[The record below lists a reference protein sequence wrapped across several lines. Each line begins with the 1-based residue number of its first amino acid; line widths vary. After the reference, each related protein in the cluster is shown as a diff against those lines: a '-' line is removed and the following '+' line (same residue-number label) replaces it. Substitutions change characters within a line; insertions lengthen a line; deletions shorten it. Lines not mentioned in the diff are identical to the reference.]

1 MDWEV
6 FYNRFREPDFIAG
19 YEIQNRLGGG
29 AFGEV
34 YKARKASIGKAY
46 AIKFLKI
53 DDDAQREAVERELE
67 QVRHFAAI
75 DHPNLVTIE
84 DLGTVNGVPYLI
96 MGYAGE
102 DTLARA
108 LKSGRL
114 DPRAAFLYFVQ
125 ACRGVLALH
134 DRRLVHFDLKPSN
147 IFIKGDIARVG
158 DYGLSKM
165 MTDGRLTL
173 SFGRGTPQYMAPEM
187 LKNRA
192 DHRADLYSLGVIL
205 FESLSSKLPFESGV
219 PGTISMR
226 EDDRPPSFPPD
237 FPAPM
242 RHAVERCLRLSP
254 EDRYANVGELLE
266 DLGQTARP
274 GDSVRLDGGRSA
286 APPID
291 PRLVRAPSTPTGER
305 ASTRTEAR
313 QTAAELTR
321 GAVEVARGVWDGLR
335 NMRSGPRTAS
345 STRPGSSSSPGSSS
359 PLGPKSRSEPDAL
372 SAPPSSAPDARGG
385 AQLTTGHAR
394 PAANAWTASGTDA
407 PAHAT
412 PPPAAR
418 IDERSRPDALTSA
431 TSTET
436 PFARPDLRRESEPP
450 LANAAA
456 LDRAHE
462 LARTPTSPTAARTNT
477 ARPTSASNIEPI
489 TPPRALTRET
499 TPAADAVVMYSLA
512 EGSAPFTSA
521 AAGAVPPVIGMGGV
535 GLPLAMLETIPVPP
549 AGQGGWIGTLRSSLA
564 LAVEVLVSLIR
575 GLVRRVS
582 GRTARNAAHTI
593 GAGFLRILRV
603 LGFILLLAIV
613 GGLVTWIAILLW
625 KGSP

>member
-147 IFIKGDIARVG
+147 IFIQGDIARVG

-205 FESLSSKLPFESGV
+205 FESLSGKLPFESGV

-242 RHAVERCLRLSP
+242 RHAVERCLRLLP
-254 EDRYANVGELLE
+254 DDRYANVGELLE

-274 GDSVRLDGGRSA
+274 GDSVRLDGGRSS

-291 PRLVRAPSTPTGER
+291 PRLVRAPSTTTGER

-345 STRPGSSSSPGSSS
+345 STRPDSSS
-359 PLGPKSRSEPDAL
+359 PLGPSSRSESDAL
-372 SAPPSSAPDARGG
+372 SAPARSAPDARRADARGG
-385 AQLTTGHAR
+385 AQLPTGHAR
-394 PAANAWTASGTDA
+394 PAESASPTSDVDA
-407 PAHAT
+407 PARAT

-431 TSTET
+431 TSTPT
-436 PFARPDLRRESEPP
+436 PFARPDLRRETEQP
-450 LANAAA
+450 LANASA
-456 LDRAHE
+456 LDRARE
-462 LARTPTSPTAARTNT
+462 LASSPVSPMVARAHAAN
-477 ARPTSASNIEPI
+477 SEPA
-489 TPPRALTRET
+489 TPPRALARDA
-499 TPAADAVVMYSLA
+499 TPGADAVVMYSLA
-512 EGSAPFTSA
+512 EGSAPLASA
-521 AAGAVPPVIGMGGV
+521 AAGAVPPVIGGV
-535 GLPLAMLETIPVPP
+535 GGIGSVSPPLALMETIPVPP

-564 LAVEVLVSLIR
+564 LAVEVLVSLVR

-593 GAGFLRILRV
+593 GAGVLRILRV